1 MCSMKNYFK
10 ILLLIFSISFLN
22 SQENEKAN
30 YDLAYK
36 FSPKSI
42 AKLVHS
48 TSVRPHWLK
57 NGNKFWYQ
65 YKTTKGSN
73 YYLVDAD
80 KRTKSPLFDNDKMAA
95 WLTEITK
102 DPYDGQH
109 LPRFNFKFVKDE
121 KAIQFYVT
129 SNELVASNDGVDLD
143 SFKGDIDDK
152 SISELKQNGY
162 NTVNDI
168 IYEDINILI
177 EKTNITRETLSKI
190 IDYVI
195 DNKSRKKSSKSK
207 SKKVYHL
214 EYKLGSNG
222 LKIIGNKRKPIKKW
236 NRWANISPDSTIV
249 LYSKNFNLYWMD
261 KENFL
266 KVVNDE
272 NDSTIVENQ
281 WTKDGVEHFGYGGYG
296 RGLDNE
302 DIEKKKN
309 DRFPIGGYWSS
320 DSKKFVFVK
329 TDRTKI
335 KDLWVIN
342 STGKKRPTL
351 ETYKY
356 HMAGEE
362 AEYKHEILIF
372 DINSKGINKV
382 KIDSLKQKTV
392 SYISGI
398 NIYSKP
404 RKPSSLD
411 DEFKPTLLLSD
422 KGKIYFSITSRDRKK
437 VDICRADINSGD
449 MEVLIEERMN
459 TYIET
464 RPLYLIKN
472 ETEMIH
478 WSERDGWAHFY
489 RYNSQGNLLNRITK
503 GSYHSDYIRHYDEK
517 SNNLFFT
524 AHGINKQ
531 IDPYYEHT
539 YKISLNGGTP
549 RLLNKGN
556 FNTMTYPSDNHRY
569 FVSNFSRVD
578 TTPESHLINSD
589 GNVVMKLETA
599 DLTALFETGYKF
611 PETFTAKADDGITDL
626 YGVIYKPFDFDEN
639 KKYPLLEYVYPGP
652 QTEAVNK
659 SFSVRMDRLDRMA
672 QLGFIVITLGNR
684 GGHPDRSKWYHN
696 YGYGN
701 LRDYGLAD
709 KKYVAQQLAN
719 RHSFI
724 DIDRVGIYG
733 HSGGGFMSTAAI
745 LVYPDFFKVAYSQAG
760 NHDNSMYNSWWSE
773 THHGIME
780 ETDDEGNIKY
790 KYDIDK
796 NQSLAKNLKGHLFLV
811 TGDMDNNVH
820 PGATIRMANALIKAN
835 KKFEFMILPSQRHGF
850 GNMTEYN
857 FWLRANHFAKHF
869 LDDENNSVD
878 MVEINRDIPQSK

>member
-1 MCSMKNYFK
+1 MKKLFCSLF
-10 ILLLIFSISFLN
+10 ILFGFLSLSQ

-48 TSVRPHWLK
+48 TAVRPHWLK

-65 YKTTKGSN
+65 YKTTAGSK
-73 YYLVDAD
+73 YYIVDAD
-80 KRTKSPLFDNDKMAA
+80 RRSKSELFDNDKMAA

-102 DPYDGQH
+102 DPYDGKH
-109 LPRFNFKFVKDE
+109 LPKFSFKFVKNE
-121 KAIQFYVT
+121 TAIRFRVT
-129 SNELVASNDGVDLD
+129 SNELVKNND
-143 SFKGDIDDK
+143 
-152 SISELKQNGY
+152 
-162 NTVNDI
+162 
-168 IYEDINILI
+168 
-177 EKTNITRETLSKI
+177 TL
-190 IDYVI
+190 
-195 DNKSRKKSSKSK
+195 KKSKEE
-207 SKKVYHL
+207 KKVFYL
-214 EYKLGSNG
+214 EYKLGGNG
-222 LKIIGNKRKPIKKW
+222 LTIINNKKKKEEKWKKW
-236 NRWANISPDSTIV
+236 ANVSPDSTIV
-249 LYSKNFNLYWMD
+249 LYSKKFNLYWMD

-266 KVVNDE
+266 KAVEDE
-272 NDSTIVENQ
+272 KDSTIVENQ
-281 WTKDGVEHFGYGGYG
+281 WTKDGVEHYGYGGYG

-302 DIEKKKN
+302 DIEKRKN
-309 DRFPIGGYWSS
+309 DRFPIRGYWSS
-320 DSKKFVFVK
+320 DSKKFIFQK
-329 TDRTKI
+329 LDNRKI

-372 DINSKGINKV
+372 DIDNKGINKV
-382 KIDSLKQKTV
+382 KIDSVKQKTI

-404 RKPSSLD
+404 RKPSTID
-411 DEFKPTLLLSD
+411 DDFKPTLLLSD
-422 KGKIYFSITSRDRKK
+422 KGKIYFSLTSRDRKK
-437 VDICRADINSGD
+437 VDICRADINSGE

-489 RYNSQGNLLNRITK
+489 RYDNQGNLINRITK
-503 GSYHSDYIRHYDEK
+503 GSYHSDYIKHYDGK
-517 SNNLFFT
+517 SNSLFFT
-524 AHGINKQ
+524 AHGVENQ

-539 YKISLNGGTP
+539 YKISLSGGGTP
-549 RLLNKGN
+549 KLLNKGN

-569 FVSNFSRVD
+569 FVNNFSRVN
-578 TTPESHLINSD
+578 TTPESHLLNSD
-589 GNVVMKLETA
+589 GTVIMKLEIA
-599 DLTALFETGYKF
+599 DLSALFETGYKF
-611 PETFTAKADDGITDL
+611 PETFKAKADDGITDL

-780 ETDDEGNIKY
+780 QTDKDGNIKY

-820 PGATIRMANALIKAN
+820 PGATLRMANALIKEN

-857 FWLRANHFAKHF
+857 FWLRANHFSKYF
-869 LDDENNSVD
+869 LDDENSSVD
-878 MVEINRDIPQSK
+878 MVEMNRDIPQSK

>member
-1 MCSMKNYFK
+1 MKKLCYSLL
-10 ILLLIFSISFLN
+10 ILLTHLSFSQSDN
-22 SQENEKAN
+22 NKAN
-30 YDLAYK
+30 YELAYK
-36 FSPKSI
+36 FSPKNL

-48 TSVRPHWLK
+48 TSVNPHWLK

-65 YKTTKGSN
+65 YKTTNGSK

-80 KRTKSPLFDNDKMAA
+80 RKIKSELFDNDKMAA

-109 LPRFNFKFVKDE
+109 LPRFDFKFVNDE
-121 KAIQFYVT
+121 TAIQFYVT
-129 SNELVASNDGVDLD
+129 SNELVISNDDVDLD
-143 SFKGDIDDK
+143 SFKGEIDDA
-152 SISELKQNGY
+152 SISKLKENDY

-168 IYEDINILI
+168 INEDINVLI
-177 EKTNITRETLSKI
+177 EKTNISRETLSKI
-190 IDYVI
+190 IDYVN
-195 DNKSRKKSSKSK
+195 DNKDKKNKIKSK

-222 LKIIGNKRKPIKKW
+222 LRIISNKRKPIKKW
-236 NRWANISPDSTIV
+236 NKWANIAPDSTIV
-249 LYSKNFNLYWMD
+249 LYSKKHNLYWMD
-261 KENFL
+261 KANFL
-266 KVVNDE
+266 KAVKDE
-272 NDSTIVENQ
+272 KDSTIVENQ
-281 WTKDGVEHFGYGGYG
+281 WTKDGVEHFGYGGYS

-302 DIEKKKN
+302 DIELKKN
-309 DRFPIGGYWSS
+309 DKFPIRGYWSS
-320 DSKKFVFVK
+320 DSKKFIFQK
-329 TDRTKI
+329 TDRRKI
-335 KDLWVIN
+335 KDLWVLN
-342 STGKKRPTL
+342 SVGKKRPTL

-362 AEYKHEILIF
+362 AEYNHEILIF
-372 DINSKGINKV
+372 DIKSKDIRKV
-382 KIDSLKQKTV
+382 QIDSNKQKTV

-404 RKPSSLD
+404 RKPSSRD
-411 DEFKPTLLLSD
+411 DEFKPTLLLSN

-437 VDICRADINSGD
+437 VDICRADINSGE
-449 MEVLIEERMN
+449 MELLIEERMN

-489 RYNSQGNLLNRITK
+489 RYDINGNLLNRITS
-503 GSYHSDYIRHYDEK
+503 GPYHSDNIKYYDLK
-517 SNNLFFT
+517 SNFLFFT
-524 AHGINKQ
+524 AHGVNKEIN
-531 IDPYYEHT
+531 PYYEHT
-539 YKISLNGGTP
+539 YKVSLNGGIP
-549 RLLNKGN
+549 KSLNMGD
-556 FNTMTYPSDNHRY
+556 FNTMTYPSDNHKF
-569 FVSNFSRVD
+569 FVNNFSRVN
-578 TTPESHLINSD
+578 TTPKSNLVNSD
-589 GNVVMKLETA
+589 GSVLMNLETA
-599 DLTALFETGYKF
+599 DLSALFESGYKF
-611 PETFTAKADDGITDL
+611 PETFKAKADDGITDL

-659 SFSVRMDRLDRMA
+659 DFSVRMDRLDRMA

-719 RHSFI
+719 RHDFI
-724 DIDRVGIYG
+724 DINRVGIYG

-760 NHDNSMYNSWWSE
+760 NHDNSIYNSWWSE
-773 THHGIME
+773 THHGITE

-790 KYDIDK
+790 TYDIDK
-796 NQSLAKNLKGHLFLV
+796 NQSLAKNLKGHLYLV

-820 PGATIRMANALIKAN
+820 PGATFRMANALIKAN
-835 KKFEFMILPSQRHGF
+835 KKFGFMILPSQRHGF
-850 GNMTEYN
+850 GNMSEYN
-857 FWLRANHFAKHF
+857 FWLRANHFSKY
-869 LDDENNSVD
+869 LLRSENNLVD
-878 MVEINRDIPQSK
+878 MVEINIDIPQSK

>member
-1 MCSMKNYFK
+1 MKKLFYSLF
-10 ILLLIFSISFLN
+10 ILFGFLSLSQ

-48 TSVRPHWLK
+48 TAVRPHWLK

-65 YKTTKGSN
+65 YKTTAGSK
-73 YYLVDAD
+73 YYIVDAD
-80 KRTKSPLFDNDKMAA
+80 RRSKSELFDNDKMAA

-102 DPYDGQH
+102 DPYDGKH
-109 LPRFNFKFVKDE
+109 LPKFSFKFVKNE
-121 KAIQFYVT
+121 TAIRFRVT
-129 SNELVASNDGVDLD
+129 SNELVKNND
-143 SFKGDIDDK
+143 
-152 SISELKQNGY
+152 
-162 NTVNDI
+162 
-168 IYEDINILI
+168 
-177 EKTNITRETLSKI
+177 TL
-190 IDYVI
+190 
-195 DNKSRKKSSKSK
+195 KKSKEE
-207 SKKVYHL
+207 KKVFYL
-214 EYKLGSNG
+214 EYKLGGNG
-222 LKIIGNKRKPIKKW
+222 LTIINNKKKKEEKWKKW
-236 NRWANISPDSTIV
+236 ANVSPDSTIV
-249 LYSKNFNLYWMD
+249 LYSKKFNLYWMD

-266 KVVNDE
+266 KAVEDE
-272 NDSTIVENQ
+272 KDSTIVENQ
-281 WTKDGVEHFGYGGYG
+281 WTKDGEEHYGYGGYG

-302 DIEKKKN
+302 DIEKRKN
-309 DRFPIGGYWSS
+309 DRFPIRGYWSS
-320 DSKKFVFVK
+320 DSKKFIFQK
-329 TDRTKI
+329 LDNRKI

-372 DINSKGINKV
+372 DIDNKGINKV
-382 KIDSLKQKTV
+382 KIDSLKQKTI

-404 RKPSSLD
+404 RKPSNID
-411 DEFKPTLLLSD
+411 DDFKPTLLLSD
-422 KGKIYFSITSRDRKK
+422 KGKIYFSLTSRDRKK
-437 VDICRADINSGD
+437 VDICRADINSGE

-489 RYNSQGNLLNRITK
+489 RYDNQGNLINRITK
-503 GSYHSDYIRHYDEK
+503 GSYHSDYIKHYDGK
-517 SNNLFFT
+517 SNSLFFT
-524 AHGINKQ
+524 AHGVDNQ

-539 YKISLNGGTP
+539 YKISLSGGGTP
-549 RLLNKGN
+549 KLLNKGN

-569 FVSNFSRVD
+569 FVNNFSRVN
-578 TTPESHLINSD
+578 TTPESHLLNSD
-589 GNVVMKLETA
+589 GTVIMKLETA
-599 DLTALFETGYKF
+599 DLSALFETGYKF
-611 PETFTAKADDGITDL
+611 PETFKAKADDGITDL

-780 ETDDEGNIKY
+780 ETDKDGNIKY

-820 PGATIRMANALIKAN
+820 PGATLRMANALIKEN

-857 FWLRANHFAKHF
+857 FWLRANHFSKYF
-869 LDDENNSVD
+869 LDDENRSVD
-878 MVEINRDIPQSK
+878 MVEMNRDIPQSK